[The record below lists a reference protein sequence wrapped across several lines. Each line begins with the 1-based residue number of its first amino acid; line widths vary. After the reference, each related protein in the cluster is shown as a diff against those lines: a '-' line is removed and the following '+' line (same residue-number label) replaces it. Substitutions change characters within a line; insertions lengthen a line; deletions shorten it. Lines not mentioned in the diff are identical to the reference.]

1 MIRLRRY
8 DDRLIGK
15 RSAQFI
21 TVVTDRNPWIYM
33 IYTPLT
39 VKAARIAYDAHHRQ
53 YDVCGMPYI
62 FHPFTVAE
70 SMTDEYSTC
79 VALLHDVVEDTDV
92 TLEDLEGEF
101 PEEVIEAVRLMTH
114 DKDVDYEEYV
124 TALKGNPIARA
135 VKMADVE
142 HNANESRNA
151 LATPGPGRYSRDDGP
166 RPGPAFRPSVCIGSI
181 LRRVPGPEAG

>member
-1 MIRLRRY
+1 
-8 DDRLIGK
+8 
-15 RSAQFI
+15 
-21 TVVTDRNPWIYM
+21 M

-39 VKAARIAYDAHHRQ
+39 VKATLIAYDAHHEQ

-70 SMTDEYSTC
+70 NMTDEYSTC

-92 TLEDLEGEF
+92 TLDDLAGEF

-135 VKMADVE
+135 VKLADVA
-142 HNANESRNA
+142 HNSNESRNA
-151 LATPGPGRYSRDDGP
+151 LADVSEKKREHWRRKYARA
-166 RPGPAFRPSVCIGSI
+166 REI
-181 LRRVPGPEAG
+181 LEG

>member
-15 RSAQFI
+15 RSAQVI
-21 TVVTDRNPWIYM
+21 TVVIDRNPWIYM

-39 VKAARIAYDAHHRQ
+39 VKAARIAYDAHHGQ

-92 TLEDLEGEF
+92 TLEDLEG
-101 PEEVIEAVRLMTH
+101 
-114 DKDVDYEEYV
+114 
-124 TALKGNPIARA
+124 
-135 VKMADVE
+135 
-142 HNANESRNA
+142 
-151 LATPGPGRYSRDDGP
+151 
-166 RPGPAFRPSVCIGSI
+166 
-181 LRRVPGPEAG
+181 

>member
-1 MIRLRRY
+1 
-8 DDRLIGK
+8 
-15 RSAQFI
+15 
-21 TVVTDRNPWIYM
+21 M

-39 VKAARIAYDAHHRQ
+39 VKAARIAYDAHHGQ

-101 PEEVIEAVRLMTH
+101 PEEVIDAVRLMTH

-135 VKMADVE
+135 VKMAWSTTRTSP
-142 HNANESRNA
+142 ATPSRTSRRRRGSIGA
-151 LATPGPGRYSRDDGP
+151 GSMPGPGRYSKDDGL
-166 RPGPAFRPSVCIGSI
+166 RPGPAFRPSVYIGSF

>member
-1 MIRLRRY
+1 
-8 DDRLIGK
+8 
-15 RSAQFI
+15 
-21 TVVTDRNPWIYM
+21 
-33 IYTPLT
+33 
-39 VKAARIAYDAHHRQ
+39 
-53 YDVCGMPYI
+53 MPYI

-92 TLEDLEGEF
+92 TLDDLAGEF

-135 VKMADVE
+135 VKLADVA
-142 HNANESRNA
+142 HNSNESRNA
-151 LATPGPGRYSRDDGP
+151 LADVSEKKREHWRRKYARA
-166 RPGPAFRPSVCIGSI
+166 REI
-181 LRRVPGPEAG
+181 LEG

>member
-1 MIRLRRY
+1 MCHPL
-8 DDRLIGK
+8 
-15 RSAQFI
+15 S
-21 TVVTDRNPWIYM
+21 M

-39 VKAARIAYDAHHRQ
+39 VKAARIAYDAHHEQ

-70 SMTDEYSTC
+70 NMTDEYSTC

-92 TLEDLEGEF
+92 TLDDLAGEF

-135 VKMADVE
+135 VKLADVA
-142 HNANESRNA
+142 HNSNCRPQLQRVPQRASRCVREEEGA
-151 LATPGPGRYSRDDGP
+151 LAQEVRQGQGDP
-166 RPGPAFRPSVCIGSI
+166 
-181 LRRVPGPEAG
+181 